1 LSAEKPPPLLVLQGN
16 ADDVVPV
23 EMQERFVASYRAA
36 GGQVEF
42 VRFKGMSHTF
52 VQRQPEHP
60 ESKRAIETMIRF
72 CQTAGATCR
81 RGSRQASPRRA

>member
-1 LSAEKPPPLLVLQGN
+1 MLQGT

-23 EMQERFVASYRAA
+23 EMQERFVACYGAA
-36 GGQVEF
+36 GGQVEL
-42 VRFKGMSHTF
+42 VRFQGMPHTF

-72 CQTAGATCR
+72 IE
-81 RGSRQASPRRA
+81 RQANRVCARPRTVAAGSTGRGEHEDPL